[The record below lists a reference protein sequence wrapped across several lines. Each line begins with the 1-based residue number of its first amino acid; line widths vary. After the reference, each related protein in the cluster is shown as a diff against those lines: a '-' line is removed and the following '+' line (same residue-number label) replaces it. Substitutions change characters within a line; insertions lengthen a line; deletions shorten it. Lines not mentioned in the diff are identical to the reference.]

1 MNQIDAVKRP
11 KKAKVSLF
19 GILIAFIII
28 YTVTPIVPQIVSD
41 YLSTYAYMLLV
52 LLVFAV
58 LFLSGGMENL
68 LSYLLFLLPL
78 ILLEALS
85 FSRSGEVLLWGYQ
98 VLLSLLPMLLGYYLV
113 KKKPTF
119 TPFLQKTLLLVLL
132 ITLLTTCIGL
142 IRYPL
147 ASRALATIES
157 SDSPILRL
165 YNYNNIGGYD
175 FVYYIVLL
183 YPVLILAYK
192 QKKVGR
198 FVMIL
203 GAVAAVAL
211 SLISEY
217 TTAFLLVLLS
227 SVFLLFRR
235 NLSVK
240 RIVLYSFLGLLLL
253 TLLGSLF
260 SRLLVWLSNIVQ
272 SEEMAYR
279 LYDLSKGWGG
289 LENSEDARLP
299 LYLRSLSSFWEA
311 PLFGSLLSATR
322 GAGGHSFILDSLA
335 HYGLFGGAILF
346 LIYRK
351 IYRTFFLPYQ
361 KQNTFGYVF
370 WIFLQTLILSLVNTG
385 MWLWV
390 LCFFVPL
397 FLPAIYGT
405 DEAPLANPATQPENT
420 TPSTAQPESATQT
433 LPQRTPSRRRF

>member
-85 FSRSGEVLLWGYQ
+85 FSRSADTLLWGYQ
-98 VLLSLLPMLLGYYLV
+98 VLLALLPMLLGYYLV

-119 TPFLQKTLLLVLL
+119 TPFLQKALLLVLL

-147 ASRALATIES
+147 ASRTLATIES
-157 SDSPILRL
+157 SDSAVLRL

-183 YPVLILAYK
+183 YPVLILAHK

-203 GAVAAVAL
+203 GAVAAVTL
-211 SLISEY
+211 SLLSEY

-235 NLSVK
+235 NLTIK
-240 RIVLYSFLGLLLL
+240 RILLYSFLGLLLF

-260 SRLLVWLSNIVQ
+260 SRFLVWLSNTVQ

-299 LYLRSLSSFWEA
+299 LYLKSLSSFLEA
-311 PLFGSLLSATR
+311 PLFGSLLSRTK
-322 GAGGHSFILDSLA
+322 GVGGHSFFLDSLV

-361 KQNTFGYVF
+361 KQPTFGYVF
-370 WIFLQTLILSLVNTG
+370 WIFLQTLILSLINPG

-397 FLPAIYGT
+397 FLTAIYGT
-405 DEAPLANPATQPENT
+405 DEAPLANPAEQPEV
-420 TPSTAQPESATQT
+420 QPETATQT
-433 LPQRTPSRRRF
+433 LPQRTPFRRRF